1 MPTKHSEDFDLSV
14 IYGDDAVSQL
24 KRDHVPLWPELY
36 EVLYTYASG
45 THEKIASEVNILRR
59 AAGALE
65 EDELIA
71 IYDKYLS
78 CDRAVVLTEEVGTK
92 IGEEIRKILTAIK
105 RAGENS
111 DKYDGALK
119 KLDTKFAEI
128 KTPEQLHS
136 VVKVLTDITASMAR
150 SNSVL
155 NDRLQQSASQIDSLH
170 RDLEKARNESNT
182 DALTGL
188 SNRKKFDQTLRRELK
203 AVKDSGARVCLL
215 MADIDHFKSFNDRFG
230 HQTGDQVL
238 RLVAHTVKVSIKGRD
253 TAARYGGEEFGIILS
268 GTGKDD
274 ATTVAEQIREAVMA
288 KELLKRSTGE
298 NLGRVTISIGLT
310 EARHND
316 TPKSLIERA
325 DKALYVAKRTGR
337 NRCVI
342 AHETGE
348 EALARSA

>member
-1 MPTKHSEDFDLSV
+1 MPIKHSEEFDISV
-14 IYGDDAVSQL
+14 TYGEDAISQL
-24 KRDHVPLWPELY
+24 KRDRVPLWPEMY
-36 EVLYTYASG
+36 EVLYTYACG
-45 THEKIASEVNILRR
+45 THDKINNEINILKRHEGR
-59 AAGALE
+59 VD
-65 EDELIA
+65 EDSLVH

-78 CDRAVVLTEEVGTK
+78 CDRSILLTDEVGTK
-92 IGEEIRKILTAIK
+92 IGEEIRKILAAIK

-111 DKYDGALK
+111 DKYDTALK
-119 KLDTKFAEI
+119 KIDTKFSEI

-136 VVKVLTDITASMAR
+136 VVKVLSDVTASIAR
-150 SNSVL
+150 SNSSL

-170 RDLEKARNESNT
+170 RELEKARNESNT
-182 DALTGL
+182 DPLTGL
-188 SNRKKFDQTLRRELK
+188 SNRKKFDQMLRRELK
-203 AVKDSGARVCLL
+203 NLRDTGTHLCLL
-215 MADIDHFKSFNDRFG
+215 MADIDHFKSFNDRYG

-238 RLVAHTVKVSIKGRD
+238 RLVAHTIKVSIKGRD
-253 TAARYGGEEFGIILS
+253 TAARYGGEEFGIIL
-268 GTGKDD
+268 GGIAKED
-274 ATTVAEQIREAVMA
+274 ASKVAEQIREAVMA

-310 EARHND
+310 EAMPSD

-348 EALARSA
+348 EALAHSA